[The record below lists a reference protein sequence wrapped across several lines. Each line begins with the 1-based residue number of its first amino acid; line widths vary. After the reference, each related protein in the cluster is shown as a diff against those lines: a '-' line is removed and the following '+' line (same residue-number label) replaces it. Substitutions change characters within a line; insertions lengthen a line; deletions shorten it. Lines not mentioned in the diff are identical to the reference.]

1 MIANGRKVN
10 GRFALGNPGGPGRP
24 PIARERRYAETMA
37 TVCTEDDWREICERA
52 VQDAKDGNR
61 HAREWL
67 SKYLLGEPEAV
78 AKVLHAHF
86 PVDASEGIDYANA
99 DPELVL
105 AAKAALSRL
114 EESCRRN
121 EYDGS
126 RQSEELLGP
135 GITASFGCTS
145 DPPLKACRDRP
156 R

>member
-52 VQDAKDGNR
+52 VKDAKAGNR

-78 AKVLHAHF
+78 AKVLHVA
-86 PVDASEGIDYANA
+86 VDPSEGIDYANA

-105 AAKAALSRL
+105 AAKAAFARL
-114 EESCRRN
+114 EESCGRN
-121 EYDGS
+121 QYDGS
-126 RQSEELLGP
+126 GRNARRWSP
-135 GITASFGCTS
+135 DTRTS
-145 DPPLKACRDRP
+145 SPNDAACRGLSSRV